1 VASASDH
8 ERTGE
13 ECRPGGIFGSGVGLR
28 ILAATLDE
36 TGPIS
41 VLRAALYQ
49 RFSSRGDADFAD
61 KFLFA
66 MRYEFG
72 AEEEWETGPKGA

>member
-1 VASASDH
+1 M
-8 ERTGE
+8 
-13 ECRPGGIFGSGVGLR
+13 
-28 ILAATLDE
+28 
-36 TGPIS
+36 
-41 VLRAALYQ
+41 RAALSQ

-72 AEEEWETGPKGA
+72 ADEESETGQKGK